1 MAELVLAFGIV
12 AVAIL
17 GLVGVFLGG
26 VQLSARSRDL
36 ATGTELAHQVLE
48 QVKYNIKKGGFAYIP
63 NGAYTFDGRNPDPT
77 VGVAPLLFPPGPYP
91 GQTLSSQKF
100 DIIVTGQELSPT
112 LRSISVQARW
122 GRPSSDPVA
131 AGGPGHHRTPEP
143 RDRAQRLR
151 QRRA

>member
-48 QVKYNIKKGGFAYIP
+48 QVKFNIKKGGFGYIP

-77 VGVAPLLFPPGPYP
+77 VGAPPLLFPPGPYP

-100 DIIVTGQELSPT
+100 DIIVTGQEISPT
-112 LRSISVQARW
+112 LRSISVQVRW
-122 GRPSSDPVA
+122 GQTGNVVLETHLHP
-131 AGGPGHHRTPEP
+131 
-143 RDRAQRLR
+143 
-151 QRRA
+151 